1 MPAQA
6 KIQGTD
12 PGTLEI
18 IAAKDLMV
26 IWPIQR
32 KASDARVRGIAAT
45 WDDTKV
51 GILCVAKII
60 DGEYKGRKHIYD
72 GGTRWRSQVE
82 TEEGSDVYP
91 FACWVR
97 SMTMHQ
103 AAEAF
108 LDANSLAM
116 KPSAFYRYSV
126 GVRADKPAALAIQYA
141 LQMVGLEASP
151 SKSTFGNG
159 GPGTFA
165 AFAAAERIVTKEYAA
180 SGDWE
185 MATAVLA
192 WTISM
197 GRLAYPQHGDE
208 ATAFGHD
215 ADLIQALA
223 VIRGLNNL
231 VADGDVREQNLVH
244 SITTWLGEGP
254 VKERLFKTG
263 DLMQPSHWRVAVIDA
278 TKGQGGSSSR
288 GQQMAR
294 QIALNH
300 NQKLSPTLKAPPP
313 PK

>member
-1 MPAQA
+1 MPAA
-6 KIQGTD
+6 TRVQGVD
-12 PGTLEI
+12 PGVLEI

-32 KASDARVRGIAAT
+32 KATDTRVRQIAAA

-72 GGTRWRSQVE
+72 GGTRWRSQME

-91 FACWVR
+91 FSCWVR

-126 GVRADKPAALAIQYA
+126 GIRADKPAAMAIQAA
-141 LQMVGLEASP
+141 LNVLELEASP

-159 GPGTFA
+159 SPGTFA
-165 AFAAAERIVTKEYAA
+165 AFAAAERIVNREYAV

-185 MATAVLA
+185 MAAAVLA
-192 WTISM
+192 WCVSI
-197 GRLAYPQHGDE
+197 GRLAYPQHGQE
-208 ATAFGHD
+208 STAHGHD

-223 VIRGLNNL
+223 VIRSLNPS
-231 VADGDVREQNLVH
+231 VVDGDVREQNLVH
-244 SITTWLGEGP
+244 SITTWLGSGP
-254 VKERLFKTG
+254 IKERLFHTG
-263 DLMQPSHWRVAVIDA
+263 DLMEPSHWRVCVIDA

-294 QIALNH
+294 QIVLNH
-300 NQKLSPTLKAPPP
+300 NQQMTPTLKAPPP
-313 PK
+313 PR

>member
-1 MPAQA
+1 MPAA
-6 KIQGTD
+6 ARVQGVD

-32 KASDARVRGIAAT
+32 KATDSRVRQIAAA

-51 GILCVAKII
+51 GILCVAKIL

-72 GGTRWRSQVE
+72 GGTRWRSQME

-97 SMTMHQ
+97 PMTVHQ

-126 GVRADKPAALAIQYA
+126 GIRADKPAAVAIQAA
-141 LQMVGLEASP
+141 LETLGLEASP

-159 GPGTFA
+159 SPGTFA
-165 AFAAAERIVTKEYAA
+165 AFAAAERIVNREYAA
-180 SGDWE
+180 LGDWE
-185 MATAVLA
+185 FASAVLA

-197 GRLAYPQHGDE
+197 GRRAYPQHGDE

-215 ADLIQALA
+215 ADLIQSLA
-223 VIRGLNNL
+223 VIRSLNPN
-231 VADGDVREQNLVH
+231 VADADEREANLVH

-254 VKERLFKTG
+254 VKERLFHTG
-263 DLMQPSHWRVAVIDA
+263 DLMEPSHWRVCAIDA

-294 QIALNH
+294 QIVLNH
-300 NQKLSPTLKAPPP
+300 NQKMRPSLKAPPQP
-313 PK
+313 R